1 MFRSK
6 RVNSESKSPS
16 LLWILV
22 FGRNL
27 RFTLVRALTLA
38 FTAFIVFRFVLIPAR
53 ITGSSMEPTYHD
65 GSVNFI
71 NLLGYRTHEP
81 RRGDVVGVRFS
92 PRDPL
97 SLKSPMLLKRVVG
110 LPGELIG
117 FQRGR
122 VTVNGEVLQEL
133 YVKFPSD
140 WERHPVQLGPDD
152 YFVVGD
158 NRSMPIEYH
167 TFGIAKREKIIG
179 RILL

>member
-1 MFRSK
+1 M
-6 RVNSESKSPS
+6 
-16 LLWILV
+16 LWILI

-27 RFTLVRALTLA
+27 RFTLIRAGTLA
-38 FTAFIVFRFVLIPAR
+38 LTAFIVFRFILIPAR

-71 NLLGYRTHEP
+71 NLLAYRTHEP
-81 RRGDVVGVRFS
+81 QRGDVVGVRFS

-110 LPGELIG
+110 LPGDLIG
-117 FQRGR
+117 FQNGR
-122 VTVNGEVLQEL
+122 VTVNGDALSEPYIKL
-133 YVKFPSD
+133 PSD
-140 WERHPVQLGPDD
+140 WARHPVQLGPDD

-158 NRSMPIEYH
+158 NRSMPIENH